1 MENFEINFKQIDQI
15 EKITLEEKNFR
26 IKNLNLFKT
35 AGFPS
40 KKFEDWKFTDFRKIV
55 DNNFVKLD
63 TKKVTSDFKKT
74 ALLKNFDHNYIIL
87 VNGSLH
93 SNNFDHEDKSMIKI
107 NSYDNNVNYELSEN
121 PLICLNH
128 ALAENG
134 FSLEVLENYKFN
146 KTLVIYN
153 FFTKDV
159 KDKILNNKNKIKVKK
174 NSELHIIEYTV
185 NESNYKFINNVYEDL
200 VLEQNSKLKNL
211 YIQSKGSEGFFHKY
225 SKSKLSENSD
235 YVNLIFSSGLR
246 FNKLDIECDLI
257 GKNCSC
263 NILSALFL
271 SKNEHQEIKTR
282 INHLVPDCKSYQRV
296 KQVLDSESKG
306 IFQGKVYVKDVAQ
319 KTNAYQLSK
328 ALLLHDDAEFNS
340 KPELEI
346 YADDVNCSHGS
357 TSGSI
362 DEDSLHYLMTRG
374 LNRKESINL
383 LIKGF
388 LNDVVEFIK
397 NPKIKEFVANKL
409 EDQVNGHK

>member
-15 EKITLEEKNFR
+15 KKITLEEKNFR
-26 IKNLNLFKT
+26 IKNLKLFNT

-55 DNNFVKLD
+55 DNNFNKLD
-63 TKKVTSDFKKT
+63 TKKVTSDFKK
-74 ALLKNFDHNYIIL
+74 AELLKNFDHNYIIL

-93 SNNFDHEDKSMIKI
+93 SNNFDHEEKSKIKI
-107 NSYDNNVNYELSEN
+107 SSYDNNINYELTEN

-134 FSLEVLENYKFN
+134 YSLEVEENYKFN

-153 FFTKDV
+153 FFTNDV

-174 NSELHIIEYTV
+174 NSELHIIEYTI
-185 NESNYKFINNVYEDL
+185 NESKHKFINNVYEDL
-200 VLEQNSKLKNL
+200 VLEKNSKLKNL
-211 YIQSKGSEGFFHKY
+211 YIQSKRSEGFFHKY
-225 SKSKLSENSD
+225 LKSKLSENSD

-271 SKNEHQEIKTR
+271 NKNEHQEIKTR

-296 KQVLDSESKG
+296 KKVLDSESKG
-306 IFQGKVYVKDVAQ
+306 IFQGKIYVKDEAQ

-346 YADDVNCSHGS
+346 YADDVKCSHGS

-374 LNRKESINL
+374 LNRKESTNL

-397 NPKIKEFVANKL
+397 NSKIKEFVENKL
-409 EDQVNGHK
+409 EEQINGHK